1 LLGDFSPEVCI
12 LRLLALV
19 LLLTA
24 LLTAPAAA
32 RQGARKPVVVAST
45 TQIAD
50 FARQIAGDRLIVKSI
65 LAPGADPHT
74 YQPTPDDVQ
83 IVLGADLCLENG
95 LHLEGKNWMGTL
107 ARDAGKR
114 LVTVTQGLAPLEI
127 RADGQSVADPHA
139 WFSVRN
145 AALYV
150 NNIVEALERLDPAG
164 RAEYRARAK
173 LYLQQLRV
181 LDAWIREQVNGIPPG
196 RRILVTTH
204 DAFNY
209 FCREYR
215 FNANN
220 DYLSIAP
227 VGWSTGSEVGAGMTP
242 ERHRQVV
249 ESIRRAG
256 APAIFVETTIN
267 PKQIREIARE
277 TGVRIGGELY
287 SDSMGPAG
295 SAGETYIGMMRENV
309 LLIVQALKP

>member
-1 LLGDFSPEVCI
+1 MLRFFSVF
-12 LRLLALV
+12 LALAV
-19 LLLTA
+19 LLPPSTVLSAEKTQSKPA
-24 LLTAPAAA
+24 L
-32 RQGARKPVVVAST
+32 VAST

-50 FARQIAGDRLIVKSI
+50 FARQVVGDRMTVTSI

-83 IVLGADLCLENG
+83 IVLDADLCLENG
-95 LHLEGKNWMGTL
+95 LHLEGKSWMATL
-107 ARDAGKR
+107 AKDAGKP
-114 LVTVTQGLAPLEI
+114 LATVTQGLAPLEI
-127 RADGQSVADPHA
+127 EENGQSIADPHA
-139 WFSVRN
+139 WFSIRN

-150 NNIVEALERLDPAG
+150 NNIVQALVRIDPDHT
-164 RAEYRARAK
+164 REYRARAT

-181 LDAWIREQVNGIPPG
+181 LDAWIRKQVNLIPPE
-196 RRILVTTH
+196 RRVLVTTH

-215 FNANN
+215 FNPNN
-220 DYLSIAP
+220 DFLSIAP

-242 ERHRQVV
+242 ERHKQVV
-249 ESIRRAG
+249 ESIRQA
-256 APAIFVETTIN
+256 ATPAIFVETTIN
-267 PKQIREIARE
+267 PKQVREIARE
-277 TGVRIGGELY
+277 TGVKIGGELY